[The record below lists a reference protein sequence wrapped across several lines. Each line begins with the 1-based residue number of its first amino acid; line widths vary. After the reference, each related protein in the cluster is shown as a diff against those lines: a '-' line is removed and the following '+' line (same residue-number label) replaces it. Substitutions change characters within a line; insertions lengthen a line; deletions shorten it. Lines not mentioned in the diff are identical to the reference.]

1 MKYVRQVSLGG
12 RIFAVETDAA
22 QLLENYMEGIHQRF
36 ASDQEVVSDFENQ
49 LGEHL
54 WEWRGAKGLVVR
66 MEDVERAIALLGYG
80 EEATAQTQGRGYDSG
95 KKVFYRSLTNRK
107 IGGVCGGLGEYLNVD
122 PLIFRLIFGIGL
134 LIAFTSFWVYLIL
147 WIVTPAKEF
156 PSRNE

>member
-22 QLLENYMEGIHQRF
+22 QRLEEYLDGIRRRF
-36 ASDQEVVSDFENQ
+36 VSDDEVFSDFENQ

-54 WEWRGAKGLVVR
+54 WEWRGVKGLVVR
-66 MEDVERAIALLGYG
+66 TDDVERAIALLGYG
-80 EEATAQTQGRGYDSG
+80 EEASAGTQRRGYDSG
-95 KKVFYRSLTNRK
+95 KKMFYRNLTNRR

-134 LIAFTSFWVYLIL
+134 FIAFASFWVYLIL

-156 PSRNE
+156 PHNE